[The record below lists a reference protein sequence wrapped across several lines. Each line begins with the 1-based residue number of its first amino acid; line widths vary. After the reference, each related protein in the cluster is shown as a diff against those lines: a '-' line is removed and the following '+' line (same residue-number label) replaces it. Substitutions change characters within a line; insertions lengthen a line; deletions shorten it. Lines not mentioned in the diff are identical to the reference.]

1 MCYLVV
7 MAEALTR
14 DIDRIQACVTQA
26 AGLLGYT
33 SLKVEQR
40 LCLAEFINGRD
51 VFVVLPTGFGKT
63 ACFTT
68 LPFAFDLV
76 QERDLENRAI
86 IIVVSPLTAL
96 IIDQVEALLNRNVS
110 VGYINSETTS
120 DVRKN
125 VEQGVYSIVFMGPE
139 QLVSEWRTLLSNDI
153 YKSRLVGL
161 IIDEAH
167 CVVKW

>member
-1 MCYLVV
+1 MNSFPFLISISHFPFLISCSWFYNHPAMLTWWFVTWKAACHLEV

-14 DIDRIQACVTQA
+14 DIDRIQACVTQV

-40 LCLAEFINGRD
+40 LCLAEFISGRD

-86 IIVVSPLTAL
+86 IIVVSLLTPLL
-96 IIDQVEALLNRNVS
+96 
-110 VGYINSETTS
+110 
-120 DVRKN
+120 
-125 VEQGVYSIVFMGPE
+125 
-139 QLVSEWRTLLSNDI
+139 
-153 YKSRLVGL
+153 
-161 IIDEAH
+161 
-167 CVVKW
+167 